1 MSTLQERLCALVAD
15 QLRQP
20 PEKVV
25 PEANLIED
33 LDADSLDIV
42 DHPDPQRPV
51 HDDQGRRRLR
61 PAVEQRAALGQADRL
76 RGELRAGPG
85 RLLEGAGALP
95 AAAN

>member
-42 DHPDPQRPV
+42 D
-51 HDDQGRRRLR
+51 LTI
-61 PAVEQRAALGQADRL
+61 AVEEEFSTGEIELEIPEEDAGDIRTVQDLLDYLAE
-76 RGELRAGPG
+76 RGVS
-85 RLLEGAGALP
+85 
-95 AAAN
+95 